1 MMLKKARSLA
11 LIAGWLLASCTSL
24 PDMSKEHLA
33 AARQAREKGELEPAL
48 RALTDAVN
56 SASELSFFFTEALL
70 ERGDLYLELWESRT
84 GVSETERL
92 ELLANAQAD
101 YQAVATWDRPEPLD
115 RARALEG
122 HGRVHLRR
130 GAPAEAMRLFREVLA
145 IRGATEEANDP
156 LREVHL
162 SVHRQLGW
170 IILNESLHRLPLD
183 GKPPAAELDV
193 LREAQEHFYAGL
205 EISRDDPLSNL

>member
-1 MMLKKARSLA
+1 SRRRSSSVFAMRRSETRMRPARRLRKPRMMLKKARSLA

-84 GVSETERL
+84 GVSETER
-92 ELLANAQAD
+92 
-101 YQAVATWDRPEPLD
+101 
-115 RARALEG
+115 
-122 HGRVHLRR
+122 
-130 GAPAEAMRLFREVLA
+130 
-145 IRGATEEANDP
+145 
-156 LREVHL
+156 
-162 SVHRQLGW
+162 
-170 IILNESLHRLPLD
+170 
-183 GKPPAAELDV
+183 
-193 LREAQEHFYAGL
+193 
-205 EISRDDPLSNL
+205 